1 MRQVSLGINPRKTV
15 HSERP
20 GQVPGLFRRRRAQRV
35 TVFAPQRT
43 MPSPLPL
50 YLPRARRA
58 APLVPVFFQSRPS
71 PSKRARPQGRGIRG
85 IPLSIGSNAGLR
97 KTASFC
103 PGTPSLHLT
112 PPQRP
117 QARCTSGRKRTL
129 RAHWLLFRP
138 LPAPTPALL
147 SAVQRSPRGMWCIL
161 RSPLLCSLLFSAIM
175 GRAPAPVPLLM
186 VKRHLLF
193 SIRKSPMPVARPRH
207 EASAN
212 PQKKD
217 ASATYG
223 RRRAGRG
230 FPESVLATPLP
241 AGGSSR
247 GA

>member
-97 KTASFC
+97 KTAPSARARHHSTLLPRNALKHAAPPAGKEPSGHIGSSSVPCLLQLRLSFPQC
-103 PGTPSLHLT
+103 KGRRAACGAFSEVRFFAPCSSQPSWVEPPPRCPSL
-112 PPQRP
+112 
-117 QARCTSGRKRTL
+117 
-129 RAHWLLFRP
+129 W
-138 LPAPTPALL
+138 
-147 SAVQRSPRGMWCIL
+147 
-161 RSPLLCSLLFSAIM
+161 
-175 GRAPAPVPLLM
+175 
-186 VKRHLLF
+186 
-193 SIRKSPMPVARPRH
+193 
-207 EASAN
+207 
-212 PQKKD
+212 
-217 ASATYG
+217 
-223 RRRAGRG
+223 
-230 FPESVLATPLP
+230 
-241 AGGSSR
+241 
-247 GA
+247 